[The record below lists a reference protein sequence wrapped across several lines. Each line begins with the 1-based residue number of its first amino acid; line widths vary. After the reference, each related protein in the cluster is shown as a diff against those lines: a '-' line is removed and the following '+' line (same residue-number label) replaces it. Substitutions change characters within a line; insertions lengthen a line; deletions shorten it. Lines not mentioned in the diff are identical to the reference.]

1 MPKAGD
7 FVKVHSSKG
16 IFEGILL
23 PHPDILAQDIVVI
36 KLKNGY
42 NIGLDK
48 KNIKKI
54 QLIKSAQP
62 KKPKSSEKA
71 RKNPKL
77 PTIALLSTG
86 GTISSRIDYSTG
98 AVYADYDADDFVAM
112 CPELSQ
118 FANIKAKKISSIMSE
133 DMLPEDWV
141 KIAKEI
147 HKELKSCDGVVL
159 AHGTDTLHFTS
170 AALSFLLENL
180 NKPVIITG
188 CQRSIDRGSS
198 DAFMNLICS
207 VIAASKLKS
216 GCVCSCLHATINDDF
231 CYLINGVKVR
241 KMHTSRRDT
250 FRPINSKALAK
261 VFPDGK
267 LEMLSQLNPESKGK
281 FSVANLDKNVRLI
294 YVYPG
299 MPNKFDAKN
308 VKGIVIAATAL
319 GHVPTNNELSLIP
332 EIKKAIKDG
341 IPVVITSQTLYG
353 STHPFVYTNLRKL
366 SMKAGAIFVKDM
378 LPEVA
383 YVKLMYILTKTKN
396 MDKIKQLMQQ
406 NLHGEISLREIPED
420 FLD

>member
-1 MPKAGD
+1 
-7 FVKVHSSKG
+7 
-16 IFEGILL
+16 
-23 PHPDILAQDIVVI
+23 
-36 KLKNGY
+36 
-42 NIGLDK
+42 
-48 KNIKKI
+48 
-54 QLIKSAQP
+54 
-62 KKPKSSEKA
+62 
-71 RKNPKL
+71 
-77 PTIALLSTG
+77 
-86 GTISSRIDYSTG
+86 
-98 AVYADYDADDFVAM
+98 
-112 CPELSQ
+112 
-118 FANIKAKKISSIMSE
+118 
-133 DMLPEDWV
+133 
-141 KIAKEI
+141 
-147 HKELKSCDGVVL
+147 
-159 AHGTDTLHFTS
+159 
-170 AALSFLLENL
+170 
-180 NKPVIITG
+180 
-188 CQRSIDRGSS
+188 
-198 DAFMNLICS
+198 MNLICS

>member
-141 KIAKEI
+141 KIAK
-147 HKELKSCDGVVL
+147 
-159 AHGTDTLHFTS
+159 
-170 AALSFLLENL
+170 
-180 NKPVIITG
+180 
-188 CQRSIDRGSS
+188 
-198 DAFMNLICS
+198 
-207 VIAASKLKS
+207 
-216 GCVCSCLHATINDDF
+216 
-231 CYLINGVKVR
+231 
-241 KMHTSRRDT
+241 
-250 FRPINSKALAK
+250 
-261 VFPDGK
+261 
-267 LEMLSQLNPESKGK
+267 
-281 FSVANLDKNVRLI
+281 
-294 YVYPG
+294 
-299 MPNKFDAKN
+299 
-308 VKGIVIAATAL
+308 
-319 GHVPTNNELSLIP
+319 
-332 EIKKAIKDG
+332 
-341 IPVVITSQTLYG
+341 
-353 STHPFVYTNLRKL
+353 
-366 SMKAGAIFVKDM
+366 
-378 LPEVA
+378 
-383 YVKLMYILTKTKN
+383 
-396 MDKIKQLMQQ
+396 
-406 NLHGEISLREIPED
+406 
-420 FLD
+420 